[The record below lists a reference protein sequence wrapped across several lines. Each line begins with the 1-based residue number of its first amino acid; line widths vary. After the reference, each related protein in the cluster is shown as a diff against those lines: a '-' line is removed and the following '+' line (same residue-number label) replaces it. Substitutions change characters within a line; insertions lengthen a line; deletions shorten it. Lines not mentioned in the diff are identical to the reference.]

1 MSPDAAATTTPG
13 EDTELMR
20 RVQMGDEAAL
30 GALMQRWELSL
41 KAFIGRIVLNT
52 SEAEELA
59 QETFV
64 RVWQQRGRYRA
75 DAPFRPWIFAIA
87 VNLARNRLRWWKLR
101 PLIALEDW
109 TEVPSDS
116 GTAAGEKRDGWI
128 APSVPAPCAMPS
140 RGCQPTCAR
149 RSCSSNTS
157 KCLTPRSPKPS
168 VLHPRPWR
176 TESRVRGK
184 SCASHSSRGSSVGRS
199 LLPYERSDEGEAPAR
214 KGEAARTADR
224 KVTPADTSAGD
235 GATLARLSASIR
247 AGVAQITNRHP
258 VNPARTLPCP
268 IRSPCFPRPMAIA
281 AASST
286 VGR

>member
-1 MSPDAAATTTPG
+1 MSLDAAATTTPG

-101 PLIALEDW
+101 PLMALEDW

-116 GTAAGEKRDGWI
+116 GTAA
-128 APSVPAPCAMPS
+128 
-140 RGCQPTCAR
+140 
-149 RSCSSNTS
+149 
-157 KCLTPRSPKPS
+157 
-168 VLHPRPWR
+168 
-176 TESRVRGK
+176 
-184 SCASHSSRGSSVGRS
+184 
-199 LLPYERSDEGEAPAR
+199 EGETR
-214 KGEAARTADR
+214 RLDR
-224 KVTPADTSAGD
+224 AERASAVRD
-235 GATLARLSASIR
+235 AIARLPTDLREAIVLFEYEQMSYAE
-247 AGVAQITNRHP
+247 VAEA
-258 VNPARTLPCP
+258 VG
-268 IRSPCFPRPMAIA
+268 
-281 AASST
+281 ASSKA
-286 VGR
+286 VENRIARAREKLRVALKSWV

>member
-116 GTAAGEKRDGWI
+116 GTAA
-128 APSVPAPCAMPS
+128 
-140 RGCQPTCAR
+140 
-149 RSCSSNTS
+149 
-157 KCLTPRSPKPS
+157 
-168 VLHPRPWR
+168 
-176 TESRVRGK
+176 
-184 SCASHSSRGSSVGRS
+184 
-199 LLPYERSDEGEAPAR
+199 EGETR
-214 KGEAARTADR
+214 RLDR
-224 KVTPADTSAGD
+224 AERASAVRD
-235 GATLARLSASIR
+235 AIARLPTDLREAIVLFEYEQMSYAE
-247 AGVAQITNRHP
+247 VAEA
-258 VNPARTLPCP
+258 VG
-268 IRSPCFPRPMAIA
+268 
-281 AASST
+281 ASSKA
-286 VGR
+286 VENRIARAREKLRVALKSWV